1 MRKLRLDLFLGFL
14 ISLLFY
20 PSAQANCL
28 ENEKLLPEI
37 IGGWRA
43 CDSSSCY
50 DRENLFDYID
60 GGAEIYLAYD
70 FKSLTVQKY
79 CRDTTQIIVEIYQTE
94 TLADA
99 FGLYSQSSMKRNIT
113 FAQRGG
119 YESGELRFRK
129 GAYFVRIFNW
139 KEKDNLKKEIL
150 ELGRRIAGKMKGE
163 EGLPVLFCALPKLG
177 LVSGSERYLHQQI
190 SLNRTY
196 FISNQN
202 ILNLNFKTN
211 VVIADYR
218 MQGDS
223 LKYLLIQ
230 YPNGVEAERAWQ
242 SFNRS
247 YAKGKLKPYSS
258 VVGLEIG
265 EFIGAF
271 LIKRYLG
278 IVLEGKKKE
287 GALYLLGLSQSEL
300 EQVLRE
306 GKLPLKGV
314 TN

>member
-1 MRKLRLDLFLGFL
+1 MYKLTSVLMCVLLTGVLFSVDGE
-14 ISLLFY
+14 
-20 PSAQANCL
+20 AQHS
-28 ENEKLLPEI
+28 EIDGLLPEI
-37 IGGWRA
+37 MGGWRA

-70 FKSLTVQKY
+70 FKNLTVQKY
-79 CRDTTQIIVEIYQTE
+79 CRDTTEITVEIYQTE
-94 TLADA
+94 TPEDA
-99 FGLYSQSSMKRNIT
+99 FGLYSGSPLKRNIT
-113 FAQRGG
+113 FAQIGG
-119 YESGELRFRK
+119 YNSGELKFRK
-129 GAYFVRIFNW
+129 GVYLVQIFNW

-150 ELGRRIAGKMKGE
+150 ELGRRIAEKIKGKE
-163 EGLPVLFCALPKLG
+163 ELPALFCALPKLG
-177 LVSGSERYLHQQI
+177 LVSQSERYLHQQI
-190 SLNRTY
+190 SLNKTY

-202 ILNLNFKTN
+202 ILNLNSKTN

-247 YAKGKLKPYSS
+247 YAKGKLKPYST
-258 VVGLEIG
+258 VVGLENG
-265 EFIGAF
+265 EFAGIF

-278 IVLEGKKKE
+278 IILQGKKKE
-287 GALYLLGLSQSEL
+287 DALYLLGLSQSEL
-300 EQVLRE
+300 EQALRE
-306 GKLPLKGV
+306 KKLPLKGV